1 MVWNSWDTGAHEIP
15 KSWAPMKSNHS
26 TLFDQQNIL
35 VLQASKYMYYI
46 HVFFKYFNAPLEI
59 TDIQCKNLSIWNK
72 TGVWFI
78 NSYVHGALSVY
89 DCMEDRFSYNVPPVP
104 KAVWKIFRL
113 QCKFQLRPEWERER
127 ERFNTI
133 NCYKEIY
140 QQTKK
145 KYRKLSFI
153 QKFFWVFFIPL

>member
-15 KSWAPMKSNHS
+15 KRWAPMKSNHS

-46 HVFFKYFNAPLEI
+46 HVFFFKYFNAPLEI

-104 KAVWKIFRL
+104 KVVWKIFRL
-113 QCKFQLRPEWERER
+113 QCKFQLRPERERER
-127 ERFNTI
+127 EIKHYKLLQRNIST
-133 NCYKEIY
+133 NKKEIS
-140 QQTKK
+140 QAVGHSKVF
-145 KYRKLSFI
+145 L
-153 QKFFWVFFIPL
+153 VFFIPR